1 MLLTSSRGCG
11 VVVDPEREHVRDSLG
26 MTSSTAV
33 NASTSFFVELS
44 IHLILDI
51 CEHTGGGKVDGGDKV
66 I

>member
-1 MLLTSSRGCG
+1 M
-11 VVVDPEREHVRDSLG
+11 DPEREHVRDSLG

-51 CEHTGGGKVDGGDKV
+51 CEHTGGDKVDGGDKV